1 MRFALK
7 PPRIATW
14 FVLISSL
21 LAFTR
26 FLVLF
31 CESFSIVRSE
41 RQADRDLIELC
52 SAGAAKDSDK
62 FRDVCMKA
70 RSEQAAPLL
79 LKAILRAI
87 RTGFADFAECFN
99 SPSRIA
105 ILLLFCLSGL
115 ALPVVKALSTIAT
128 TYISPGALARAQGLN
143 FDNDDDDQQSC
154 SVVLLDGAPSRF
166 VSTAVS
172 RLRALPGR
180 TRRGSLPSLAQVE
193 EAAFEGQEQTWTSI
207 KLGKEQ

>member
-1 MRFALK
+1 MRFSLR
-7 PPRIATW
+7 PPRVATW
-14 FVLISSL
+14 FAAVSTL
-21 LAFTR
+21 LAVAR

-41 RQADRDLIELC
+41 RNADIDLIELC

-62 FRDVCMKA
+62 FRNVCMKA

-87 RTGFADFAECFN
+87 RTGFSDFTECFN
-99 SPSRIA
+99 SPARVVLLA
-105 ILLLFCLSGL
+105 IFCLSGL

-128 TYISPGALARAQGLN
+128 TYFGQNALARAHGLD
-143 FDNDDDDQQSC
+143 FSDDDYIEQPS
-154 SVVLLDGAPSRF
+154 SVVVIDTAAPKLISN
-166 VSTAVS
+166 AMS
-172 RLRALPGR
+172 RLRALPNR
-180 TRRGSLPSLAQVE
+180 TLRGNLPSLAQVE
-193 EAAFEGQEQTWTSI
+193 EATLDEQVWTSI